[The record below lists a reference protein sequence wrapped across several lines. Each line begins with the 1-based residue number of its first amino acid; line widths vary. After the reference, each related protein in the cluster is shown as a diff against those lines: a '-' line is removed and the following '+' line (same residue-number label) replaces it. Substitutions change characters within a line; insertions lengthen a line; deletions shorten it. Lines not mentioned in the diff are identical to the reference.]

1 LENDGFTCQQIRDI
15 VCTRASFIRA
25 GCAADHP
32 LLLEL
37 RAARD
42 AYVKRSGLAT
52 YLSQMLDGFAT
63 TSMRH
68 CVLGWED
75 GRVVEGNVLRP
86 IRDRARRVQDYIREK
101 CHQDLPYVV
110 EVHLGVGHVDVRYL

>member
-1 LENDGFTCQQIRDI
+1 LNDAFTCQQMRDI
-15 VCTRASFIRA
+15 VCTRAHYIRA
-25 GCAADHP
+25 GCALDHP

-42 AYVKRSGLAT
+42 AYAKRFGLAT

-75 GRVVEGNVLRP
+75 GRVEQGNVLRP

-101 CHQDLPYVV
+101 YHRDLPYAV
-110 EVHLGVGHVDVRYL
+110 EVHLGVGLVEVRYL